1 MLCFTSGAPSA
12 SIGFATPPHPEDR
25 AMGTRF
31 SLLFATAFE
40 DRAAALAA
48 ALAGAGLEPAYTVVD
63 NIHDLSMALAEEPWD
78 AVASDQDVPGL
89 PWRETMALARAAR
102 EDVPFVLMATSP
114 EPGAA
119 RAAVRAG
126 ADDVLAGAD
135 WRAPAVFTRL
145 LRDNSRR
152 RRLARQWERLHADES
167 TYRGMIENSVLGI
180 FQCTPWGALV
190 TFNPSFARILGHAGP
205 EALGRHL
212 AGADRKLPLAE
223 ERALDALLF
232 MVREREFV
240 SDFETRVLRHDGTL
254 AWVSIT
260 ARAMRGEAGEVA
272 GIEGTIEDIGKRKAV
287 EDMIIRAKQEWEK
300 TFDSVPDIIA
310 ILGEDLTVRRLN
322 MALAARLDIHPK
334 DAVGKPCEAIFDPG
348 DGPPLVSP
356 RIRRLVREG
365 GQSEEMH
372 IPALGG
378 WFLVTVSP
386 FDLGDGARGGS
397 VLTAHDV
404 SRRKELEARLRQSQ
418 KLEAIGTLAGG
429 IAHDFNN
436 ILGVIMGY
444 TEMSLEEP
452 DLPAPARRRL
462 TEVLTA
468 GRRARDLIH
477 QILTFSR
484 QEEPDLR
491 PLALDSVVKEAMKLL
506 RASIPAN
513 VDIALDL
520 DGPGT
525 VRANLSQIHQV
536 LMNLCTNAA
545 HAMRDGGGRLSIALE
560 RVALDAPGAAQ
571 HPQLAPGPHVR
582 LTVAD
587 TGHGIPEA
595 IRDKVFDPF
604 FTTKGPDE
612 GTGMGLAMVHG
623 IVTGHGGAVSVRSA
637 PGQGAVFEILLPEA
651 PGVPGPLAEAG
662 ADHGAPRGGRV
673 LLVDDEAPLAA
684 VLGEMLRSLGLRARI
699 ETDSTRA
706 LELIRA
712 DPGAFDLL
720 VTDQTMPGLTG
731 TGLVREVRALRPEL
745 PVILC
750 TGFCR
755 EPAAGAARELGI
767 AVTLH
772 KPVQKADLACAVRA
786 ALSGAGS

>member
-1 MLCFTSGAPSA
+1 
-12 SIGFATPPHPEDR
+12 
-25 AMGTRF
+25 MGTRF

-48 ALAGAGLEPAYTVVD
+48 TLARAGLEPAYTVVD

-102 EDVPFVLMATSP
+102 EDVPFVLMAP
-114 EPGAA
+114 GLEPAAA
-119 RAAVRAG
+119 RAAVREG
-126 ADDVLAGAD
+126 ADDVLAEAD

-145 LRDNSRR
+145 LRDAARR
-152 RRLARQWERLHADES
+152 RRLARQWERLHADEG

-190 TFNPSFARILGHAGP
+190 TFNPSFARILGHDGA

-212 AGADRKLPLAE
+212 AGADRKLPLAD
-223 ERALDALLF
+223 ERALEALLF

-240 SDFETRVLRHDGTL
+240 SDFETRVLRRDGAL

-322 MALAARLDIHPK
+322 MALAARLGAHPK
-334 DAVGKPCEAIFDPG
+334 DMVGRPCEAVFDPG
-348 DGPPLVSP
+348 DGPPLAGP
-356 RIRRLVREG
+356 RIRRMVREA
-365 GQSEEMH
+365 GQPEEMH

-386 FDLGDGARGGS
+386 FDLGEGARGGF

-462 TEVLTA
+462 AEVLTA

-491 PLALDSVVKEAMKLL
+491 PLALDSVVKEAVKLL

-520 DGPGT
+520 AGPGT
-525 VRANLSQIHQV
+525 VRANLSQVHQV

-545 HAMRDGGGRLSIALE
+545 HAMREGGGRLSIALE
-560 RVALDAPGAAQ
+560 RVELDALGAAQ
-571 HPQLAPGPHVR
+571 HPPLAPGPHVR

-637 PGQGAVFEILLPEA
+637 PGQGAAFEILLPEA
-651 PGVPGPLAEAG
+651 PGAPDALAEAG
-662 ADHGAPRGGRV
+662 PDHVAPRGGRV

-684 VLGEMLRSLGLRARI
+684 VLGEMLRSLGLHAHI
-699 ETDSTRA
+699 ETDSARA
-706 LELIRA
+706 LELLRA

-731 TGLVREVRALRPEL
+731 TGLAREARALRPEL

-772 KPVQKADLACAVRA
+772 KPVQKADLARAVRA
-786 ALSGAGS
+786 ALGRAGG